1 MPRHGFRTRFWC
13 TSCYCCLNRCSR
25 SAQGCVSTVVRSTP
39 SLARRFWELDT
50 KHALTPHPLPIT
62 GLPWDANVAVG
73 RWGHVAVPV
82 IRRDGIGEGDDAGDD
97 DGVTWAVQVWDPVL
111 QLSDPATPSTSK
123 TVSCSQT
130 RTLPPAVPTGW
141 PGTGVSGT
149 AWSRRH
155 CAGGRPPTPPVY
167 RCDWMSLGTGID
179 GNAMASAE
187 GAALDRGVRA
197 QYIVSQ
203 AVAALA
209 TGGGCLFGAVGGVVE
224 VWNLS
229 DNSTVRTSAASES
242 GEPVVAAATSSDG
255 GRLAIAMASDPVR
268 IRSVSD
274 GSQIYHLA
282 VLEPCRTST
291 LAFGHGNELLH
302 GIITPAT
309 ADHDDDAWRRNHTVS
324 GSVGQ
329 LLV

>member
-1 MPRHGFRTRFWC
+1 
-13 TSCYCCLNRCSR
+13 
-25 SAQGCVSTVVRSTP
+25 
-39 SLARRFWELDT
+39 
-50 KHALTPHPLPIT
+50 
-62 GLPWDANVAVG
+62 
-73 RWGHVAVPV
+73 
-82 IRRDGIGEGDDAGDD
+82 
-97 DGVTWAVQVWDPVL
+97 
-111 QLSDPATPSTSK
+111 
-123 TVSCSQT
+123 
-130 RTLPPAVPTGW
+130 
-141 PGTGVSGT
+141 
-149 AWSRRH
+149 
-155 CAGGRPPTPPVY
+155 
-167 RCDWMSLGTGID
+167 MSLGTGID
-179 GNAMASAE
+179 ANAMASAE

-282 VLEPCRTST
+282 VLEPCRTRT

-329 LLV
+329 LRACIKGECVANISARAILALPRPRRTRRWTSLPLTGSIFTLGR